1 MSTTD
6 SGQNGGPPKKTVP
19 NGLGG
24 LLGRIRPGFSSQSGS
39 EPITEPKIECLRCG
53 RMVTNDDTSHQCVT
67 WVRRVEMS
75 DREMAKFEKECNF
88 SSYPLGTWLMARQF
102 LRQEIVPD
110 AEAKGIEFPPPADY
124 ECLNDNDE
132 GIYPHLDEVVHPEG
146 GVHPSGAKGICDPCF
161 LKVLSDF
168 SLIPKAQRDTVA
180 DAGPILERFRGVS
193 EDLDWAWRRM
203 KKGLESI
210 WVHQANAED
219 TAAQIGEI
227 GKAAVREFNARFFED
242 DRQQLIR
249 TLRIPAID
257 PEAGNEPSSSLTV
270 GGILT
275 AAISLLLAFTVEPG
289 VFGGMVWVGLAM
301 VLINGRRHSKWEERR
316 AASYV
321 APWEPTKL
329 LDGIDEGFRE
339 RETAALLLAKFLV
352 MKKLS
357 DAGESAKPSDWAA
370 SVDYRWNPLGPLPTL
385 PERPMTPLEAEDFVK
400 RIMSYLGE
408 SGAKTTRYVNDGGI
422 DVVSDHYAVQV
433 KHEATKIGPSVV
445 RETFGVATSL
455 GKRAGVFSKSGF
467 TKSAIDFADEND
479 VLLVRYEP
487 SLAGVSKAGR
497 AAVSDGLVAASHPSD
512 AAE

>member
-1 MSTTD
+1 MS
-6 SGQNGGPPKKTVP
+6 KTVSGSNEKP
-19 NGLGG
+19 SGKNSKKGLAGFMDRVIAGTGGLG
-24 LLGRIRPGFSSQSGS
+24 SSESTS
-39 EPITEPKIECLRCG
+39 EPKIKCLRCA
-53 RMVTNDDTSHQCVT
+53 RMVVNDDTSHECVT

-75 DREMAKFEKECNF
+75 DREMAKFEEDCNF

-110 AEAKGIEFPPPADY
+110 AEATGTDFPTPADY

-132 GIYPHLDEVVHPEG
+132 GIYPNRDDVVHPDG

-161 LKVLSDF
+161 SKVLSDF

-203 KKGLESI
+203 MKGLESI

-227 GKAAVREFNARFFED
+227 GKAAVREFNVRFFED
-242 DRQQLIR
+242 DRQHLIR

-270 GGILT
+270 GGIWT

-329 LDGIDEGFRE
+329 LDGIDEGFRD
-339 RETAALLLAKFLV
+339 REAVAVLLAKFLV
-352 MKKLS
+352 MKKLF

-370 SVDYRWNPLGPLPTL
+370 SVDFRWNPLGPLPIL
-385 PERPMTPLEAEDFVK
+385 PDRPMTPLEAEDFVK

-408 SGAKTTRYVNDGGI
+408 SGAETTRYVSDGGI

-445 RETFGVATSL
+445 RETFGVATSM

-467 TKSAIDFADEND
+467 TKSAIDFADDNE

-487 SLAGVSKAGR
+487 SLAGFSKAGR
-497 AAVSDGLVAASHPSD
+497 AAIAHGLAANPPSPE
-512 AAE
+512 ASQ